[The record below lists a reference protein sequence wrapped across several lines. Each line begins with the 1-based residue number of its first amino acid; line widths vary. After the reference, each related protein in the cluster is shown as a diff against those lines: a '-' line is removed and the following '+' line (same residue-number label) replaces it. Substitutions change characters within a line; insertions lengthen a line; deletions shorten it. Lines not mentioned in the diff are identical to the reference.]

1 MKYLFDTDTLSNL
14 LRRAPEPAL
23 VRRLAGTPPDEQA
36 TSSITLGELL
46 YGARRLG
53 DRAEALVGR
62 IESLLIP
69 NLAVLPFDAEA
80 ARAYGGLRATLEQ
93 AGTPIGDADMRIS
106 SIALARDLVVVTANT
121 RHFARVPGLTVEN
134 WLA

>member
-23 VRRLAGTPPDEQA
+23 VRRLAGTPPEEQA

-46 YGARRLG
+46 YGARRLD
-53 DRAEALVGR
+53 DRGEALAER

-80 ARAYGGLRATLEQ
+80 ARAYGGLRVVLER
-93 AGTPIGDADMRIS
+93 AGTPIGDADMRIA
-106 SIALARDLVVVTANT
+106 SIALARDLVVETANT
-121 RHFARVPGLTVEN
+121 RHFVRIPDLIVEN